1 MFSAG
6 SNGLDWSSVV
16 QSHVEYETVVDSSSE
31 RERVG
36 SANTSGA
43 WYLANIT
50 VEADTTGSEAVGGGN
65 LDRSFG
71 EVGPPGPVSVTDV
84 FPGAR
89 VIRPAPL
96 PPVLVQTLSDVVPEA
111 GHNAHSVG
119 GRGHSPCLFGD
130 VLSTG
135 LRKQLI

>member
-1 MFSAG
+1 M
-6 SNGLDWSSVV
+6 V
-16 QSHVEYETVVDSSSE
+16 QSHYEGETVVDSSSE
-31 RERVG
+31 QERVG

-43 WYLANIT
+43 WYLANTT
-50 VEADTTGSEAVGGGN
+50 VEANTTGSEAVGDGN

-71 EVGPPGPVSVTDV
+71 EVGPPGPVSVTGV

-96 PPVLVQTLSDVVPEA
+96 PPVPVQPLSDVVPEA

-119 GRGHSPCLFGD
+119 GRGHSPCFIED

-135 LRKQLI
+135 LSKQLC